1 MRARCLFVGTVLLGS
16 AGFWWISESPSFESL
31 RAGVAGSLAEAPRA
45 DFAEA
50 ARENRS
56 AEPHLAIDG
65 DIRSNDSTISRAE
78 PELLESAVEPSTSV
92 SQSEADVEP
101 TTSTTPCMEPSLPPA
116 LSDADAA
123 SLRAAVKKMTKKWG
137 YEEAEKNF
145 KPFKGLRFLDIGMG
159 QGPMGVVAM
168 EAGVQSYWGLDPALC
183 INKPARTRNR
193 RIGRTPSEGE
203 CKQLLGPTCK
213 TTCAQYQRCM
223 TAAAE
228 KYGTFPFTG
237 VQIMQAFPGKVI
249 LLPGTFETIQP
260 TGLIKRGD
268 FDAAGMFMVSEHLP
282 DNRLVVEGVFQW
294 TKPGQLFYIKH
305 HNYYG
310 FDGHHQEL
318 KDPSAFDPKNAAHRG
333 VAFWSHLEPS
343 SWIFNSSDMNR
354 IRLGDLMALV
364 HVYFE
369 CAWRA
374 NIDLKW
380 AKALDDRPELLQSL
394 ERRGFAHAELL
405 VNKWAGSCQRRE
417 EALDAPWLASRM
429 WFHPPSDGSYS
440 PRPFPKEFSL
450 KNLECGHSLK
460 KHKQYPLDGI
470 LYSPPGRGH
479 RLAKYLSAG
488 PSCP

>member
-168 EAGVQSYWGLDPALC
+168 EAGVQSYWGFWVPVEQYRLFPYKDHKLPLTL
-183 INKPARTRNR
+183 KP
-193 RIGRTPSEGE
+193 
-203 CKQLLGPTCK
+203 
-213 TTCAQYQRCM
+213 
-223 TAAAE
+223 
-228 KYGTFPFTG
+228 
-237 VQIMQAFPGKVI
+237 
-249 LLPGTFETIQP
+249 
-260 TGLIKRGD
+260 
-268 FDAAGMFMVSEHLP
+268 
-282 DNRLVVEGVFQW
+282 
-294 TKPGQLFYIKH
+294 
-305 HNYYG
+305 
-310 FDGHHQEL
+310 
-318 KDPSAFDPKNAAHRG
+318 
-333 VAFWSHLEPS
+333 
-343 SWIFNSSDMNR
+343 
-354 IRLGDLMALV
+354 
-364 HVYFE
+364 
-369 CAWRA
+369 
-374 NIDLKW
+374 
-380 AKALDDRPELLQSL
+380 
-394 ERRGFAHAELL
+394 
-405 VNKWAGSCQRRE
+405 
-417 EALDAPWLASRM
+417 
-429 WFHPPSDGSYS
+429 
-440 PRPFPKEFSL
+440 
-450 KNLECGHSLK
+450 
-460 KHKQYPLDGI
+460 
-470 LYSPPGRGH
+470 
-479 RLAKYLSAG
+479 
-488 PSCP
+488 